1 MPTSVRLDEDIEA
14 LLMKTAE
21 ALKTTKTEV
30 LKASI
35 RDFCKRT
42 LAEKGKEPYSLI
54 IDLIGKEYSGIG
66 NLAID
71 HEKILRE
78 AFRKKK

>member
-1 MPTSVRLDEDIEA
+1 MPTSVRLDEETEA

-21 ALKTTKTEV
+21 ALNTTRTEV
-30 LKASI
+30 LKVSI
-35 RDFCKRT
+35 RDFCKKT
-42 LAEKGKEPYSLI
+42 LAEKGKDPYSLI
-54 IDLIGKEYSGIG
+54 ADLIGKEYSGQG

-78 AFRKKK
+78 AFRRKK

>member
-1 MPTSVRLDEDIEA
+1 MPTSVRLDEETEA

-21 ALKTTKTEV
+21 ALNTTKTEV
-30 LKASI
+30 LKVSI
-35 RDFCKRT
+35 RNFCKKT
-42 LAEKGKEPYSLI
+42 LAEKGKDPFSLI
-54 IDLIGKEYSGIG
+54 ADLIGKEYSGQG

-78 AFRKKK
+78 AFRRK